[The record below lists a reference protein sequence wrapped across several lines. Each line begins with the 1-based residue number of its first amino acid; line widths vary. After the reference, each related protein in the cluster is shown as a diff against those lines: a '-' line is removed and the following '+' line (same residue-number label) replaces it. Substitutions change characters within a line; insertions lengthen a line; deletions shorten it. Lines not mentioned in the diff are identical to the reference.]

1 MYQDLESERCII
13 SSMFESEDSLI
24 ECCAALEPEDFTDKR
39 HIFLFDIL
47 SNLYRRAVRP
57 TFLEIVKEGK
67 LSKEDRDYL
76 QQTLGYHVSSVN
88 LPYWL
93 DKVKDKSSRRK
104 LRTALMKMAEDLKS
118 SDIRTDDLI
127 NDAQKKIIEITVK
140 SAEKVDTG
148 KDLADLART
157 IIKDKMERKGELE
170 GIATGITILD
180 RLTSGFKPGDL
191 ILLTAESGYGKT
203 AFAQNFILKGCFIR
217 EVPTL
222 YINSEMSKKQIA
234 LRYSSMLS
242 EVNADRI
249 KYGEIEP
256 HEFKNI
262 DANLNILEYAPFY
275 HFLSPDLSLNKVV
288 RVIRKYF
295 VQKGIK
301 YVVLDYVG
309 RMDKLDKDLKEWQ
322 VLENI
327 VKTLKTLAQELQIA
341 VVILAQLNDDQ
352 KLQAAKRMRNEADI
366 MVKLFPMSEEDLK
379 EAKTKGYKKNPN
391 YWIFL
396 DKNRDGQSEV
406 MIPVLF
412 KKETL
417 QVVDIT

>member
-1 MYQDLESERCII
+1 MYQDLESERCLI
-13 SSMFESEDSLI
+13 SSMLEGEDSLI
-24 ECCAALEPEDFTDKR
+24 EGCAALEPEDFTEKK
-39 HIFLFDIL
+39 HIIIFDIL
-47 SNLYRRAVRP
+47 TKLYQRAVKP

-67 LSKEDRDYL
+67 LSKEDRYYL
-76 QQTLGYHVSSVN
+76 QQISGYHVSSVN

-93 DKVKDKSSRRK
+93 ENVKDKSNRRK
-104 LRTALMKMAEDLKS
+104 LRISLMKMAEDLKNP
-118 SDIRTDDLI
+118 DIKTEDLI
-127 NDAQKKIIEITVK
+127 SEAQKNIIEITTK
-140 SAEKVDTG
+140 SVEKVDTG
-148 KDLADLART
+148 KELADLART
-157 IIKDKMERKGELE
+157 VIKDKMEHKGELE
-170 GIATGITILD
+170 GIPTGIKALD
-180 RLTSGFKPGDL
+180 RLTAGFKPGEL
-191 ILLTAESGYGKT
+191 ILLTAESGHGKT
-203 AFAQNFILKGCFIR
+203 AFAQNFILKGCFMR

-256 HEFKNI
+256 QEYKRV
-262 DANLNILEYAPFY
+262 DSGLNIMGYAPFY

-295 VQKGIK
+295 VQKEIK

-309 RMDKLDKDLKEWQ
+309 RMDKLDKDIKEWQ

-327 VKTLKTLAQELQIA
+327 VKTLKTLGQELQIA
-341 VVILAQLNDDQ
+341 IVVLAQLNEDQ

-366 MVKLFPMSEEDLK
+366 MLKIFPMSKDDLEK
-379 EAKTKGYKKNPN
+379 EKGN
-391 YWIFL
+391 YWLFL
-396 DKNRDGQSEV
+396 DKNRDGQSEI

-412 KKETL
+412 KKEIL
-417 QVVDIT
+417 QVVDVT